1 MYSSLQIPIIVVC
14 VFGLVGNVITILV
27 LIRHRPQT
35 SYSFL
40 LRMLAVADAGF
51 IISKLCFSSDVLVN
65 WCSSPYCTYPLE
77 FVNINFVYFSNWTIV
92 ILSADRYQMICRPL
106 HARRLC
112 TISRGKKAILIVA
125 ILSSLMTGIEYV
137 IRLWLLPYY
146 SYRMKFLTDINLIF
160 PITSRY
166 VPFITVLVINLLI
179 VTELIR
185 ASRIHTRLTVSQV
198 TRPNQSRG
206 LIINLLVTV
215 AVYMACTLPG
225 LIGKLVLWFEI
236 QSYITLIFYLS
247 LSDELLIVINS
258 SVNYIIYFIC
268 FKNFRDT
275 TILLLKNCYRK

>member
-1 MYSSLQIPIIVVC
+1 MTVYTGFQIPLIVVC
-14 VFGLVGNVITILV
+14 IFGLVGNVITILV

-40 LRMLAVADAGF
+40 LRMLAVADAGV
-51 IISKLCFSSDVLVN
+51 IISMLCERSNSFVK
-65 WCSSPYCTYPLE
+65 WCNVPYCIYPLV
-77 FVNINFVYFSNWTIV
+77 FVYINFMYFSNWTIV

-112 TISRGKKAILIVA
+112 TISRGKKAILIIAV
-125 ILSSLMTGIEYV
+125 LSNLMAGIECV
-137 IRLWLLPYY
+137 FVCWLIPYY
-146 SYRMKFLTDINLIF
+146 SHHPNLMTAFILISPILQRFL
-160 PITSRY
+160 
-166 VPFITVLVINLLI
+166 PFITVLVINLLI

-185 ASRIHTRLTVSQV
+185 ASRIHTGLTGSHV

-215 AVYMACTLPG
+215 AVYMACTLPSMMG
-225 LIGKLVLWFEI
+225 RLMVMFGIEVSI
-236 QSYITLIFYLS
+236 YLGIS
-247 LSDELLIVINS
+247 ESLLISINS

-275 TILLLKNCYRK
+275 AILLLKNCNRK